1 MVRTLTGKC
10 ICIDVE
16 RSDTIENFRDKIC
29 DKEGIPPD
37 QQILINSGKVLRN
50 NLAVLNLDQGTI
62 ECRAQTLGMHFY
74 ESINSVH
81 LALRLC
87 GGASC
92 FVKIPQ
98 ELTENSKST
107 TIEID
112 GAIGSNISVEELRVR
127 LIQTFQDRHGVELPE
142 QLVFA
147 YKGQLL
153 HQPERRIRDYNI
165 CYQDPQEGND
175 GTIDLVCVRNIDE
188 PPYKVNI
195 FIETKSHD
203 RRCLILSDGIN
214 GAATI
219 SDTCVEVLKEKI
231 ETRSHDRVG
240 VSFQQIGAS
249 VEQQCMFYNSKLMD
263 NDHTFGSYGIQA
275 GSTNI
280 TIRLFSKSD
289 AKEYQENQ
297 RNAKLAFILST
308 YYFSPSRNLRRKISV
323 NVTRCIFSYVG
334 EFTGKNLHN

>member
-1 MVRTLTGKC
+1 

-175 GTIDLVCVRNIDE
+175 GTIE

-195 FIETKSHD
+195 FIETKS
-203 RRCLILSDGIN
+203 
-214 GAATI
+214 
-219 SDTCVEVLKEKI
+219 
-231 ETRSHDRVG
+231 
-240 VSFQQIGAS
+240 
-249 VEQQCMFYNSKLMD
+249 
-263 NDHTFGSYGIQA
+263 
-275 GSTNI
+275 
-280 TIRLFSKSD
+280 
-289 AKEYQENQ
+289 
-297 RNAKLAFILST
+297 
-308 YYFSPSRNLRRKISV
+308 
-323 NVTRCIFSYVG
+323 
-334 EFTGKNLHN
+334 

>member
-1 MVRTLTGKC
+1 MNDSRIHL
-10 ICIDVE
+10 
-16 RSDTIENFRDKIC
+16 
-29 DKEGIPPD
+29 
-37 QQILINSGKVLRN
+37 VLR
-50 NLAVLNLDQGTI
+50 
-62 ECRAQTLGMHFY
+62 
-74 ESINSVH
+74 
-81 LALRLC
+81 LR

-147 YKGQLL
+147 YKGRLL
-153 HQPERRIRDYNI
+153 QQPERRITNYGVI
-165 CYQDPQEGND
+165 YQHPREGND
-175 GTIDLVCVRNIDE
+175 GTIDLVCVRNIDDPP

-231 ETRSHDRVG
+231 AAPLIPSES
-240 VSFQQIGAS
+240 
-249 VEQQCMFYNSKLMD
+249 
-263 NDHTFGSYGIQA
+263 
-275 GSTNI
+275 
-280 TIRLFSKSD
+280 IR
-289 AKEYQENQ
+289 Q
-297 RNAKLAFILST
+297 RLS
-308 YYFSPSRNLRRKISV
+308 
-323 NVTRCIFSYVG
+323 
-334 EFTGKNLHN
+334 